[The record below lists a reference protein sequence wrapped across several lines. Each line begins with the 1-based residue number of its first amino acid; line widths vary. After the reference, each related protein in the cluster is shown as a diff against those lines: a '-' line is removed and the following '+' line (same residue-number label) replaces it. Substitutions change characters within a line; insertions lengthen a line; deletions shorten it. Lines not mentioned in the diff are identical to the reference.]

1 MRHRS
6 LSVSLTAAA
15 ILLTL
20 AATARAE
27 PTVIRFGFPAPPGSY
42 LMIGGV
48 EPWSKQV
55 TADADGTLDIKVFP
69 GGSVANFANVY
80 DRVFNGVVEVGL
92 GTVGVASVFPRTGVS
107 TIPFVTSDPT
117 VASRALWR
125 IYAAG
130 VTAEDYTSVRPL
142 TLFAFATSQLHSAR
156 RIATAAD
163 LNGLKIGVQAK
174 MQADMF
180 QSLGAAPVTMTSTD
194 FYQSLQRGLIVGAS
208 MSWAGVQVFK
218 LAEVS
223 HYHLNFPI
231 GPAAGY
237 IIMNKEAYARLP
249 QKGREAIDKHS
260 GEAWARMIADAGIAY
275 DADIISR
282 VKATPGHEFRDLTPQ
297 ETERWRT
304 LLAPITEEWA
314 RSTPDGVK
322 VVEAYKREVAA
333 ILSEK
338 R

>member
-1 MRHRS
+1 M
-6 LSVSLTAAA
+6 AAA
-15 ILLTL
+15 MLFALSAI
-20 AATARAE
+20 ARAE
-27 PTVIRFGFPAPPGSY
+27 PTVVRFGFPAPPGSY

-48 EPWSKQV
+48 EPWSKSV
-55 TADADGTLDIKVFP
+55 MADADGTLDIKVFP

-80 DRVFNGVVEVGL
+80 DRVFNGVVEIGL

-107 TIPFVTSDPT
+107 TVPFVTSDPT

-125 IYAAG
+125 IYSAG
-130 VTAEDYTSVRPL
+130 VTAEDFTGIKPL

-156 RIATAAD
+156 RITSADD
-163 LNGLKIGVQAK
+163 LNGIKIGVQAK

-180 QSLGAAPVTMTSTD
+180 QSLGAAPITMTSTD
-194 FYQSLQRGLIVGAS
+194 FYQALQRGLIAGAS

-218 LAEVS
+218 LAEVA
-223 HYHLNFPI
+223 HFHLDFPI

-237 IIMNKEAYARLP
+237 VIMNKDAYARLP
-249 QKGREAIDKHS
+249 QKGREVIDKHS
-260 GEAWARMIADAGIAY
+260 GEAWARMIADAGVAY

-282 VKATPGHEFRDLTPQ
+282 VKATQGHEIRGLSPQ

-304 LLAPITEEWA
+304 LLTPIAEEWA

-322 VVEAYKREVAA
+322 VLETYKREVAA